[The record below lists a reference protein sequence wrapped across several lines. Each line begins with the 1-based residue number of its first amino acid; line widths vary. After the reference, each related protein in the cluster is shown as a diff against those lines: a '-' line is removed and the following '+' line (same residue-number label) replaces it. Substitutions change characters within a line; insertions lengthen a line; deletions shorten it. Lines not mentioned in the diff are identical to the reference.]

1 MYLGI
6 DTSCYTTSAA
16 LTENGEI
23 ISDERII
30 LDVKQGERG
39 LRQSDAVFMH
49 MKNLPILI
57 NRIKDKLKYVQ
68 AVSVSETPRRAEGSY
83 MPVFAAGTA
92 FAEVIA
98 DSLGVPL
105 FKTTHQEGHIAA
117 AVLTGTFVL
126 EKIYAVPGM
135 GKFYVQSI
143 NDLDYTMVLG
153 MTSFYGVFLV
163 TANLIVD
170 VLYGFIDPRIK
181 LAGGGK
187 QKKEAGDR
195 GKDGRRR
202 GRWKVIPSFLP
213 KKTSALARRT

>member
-1 MYLGI
+1 M
-6 DTSCYTTSAA
+6 
-16 LTENGEI
+16 
-23 ISDERII
+23 
-30 LDVKQGERG
+30 Q
-39 LRQSDAVFMH
+39 
-49 MKNLPILI
+49 
-57 NRIKDKLKYVQ
+57 
-68 AVSVSETPRRAEGSY
+68 
-83 MPVFAAGTA
+83 
-92 FAEVIA
+92 
-98 DSLGVPL
+98 
-105 FKTTHQEGHIAA
+105 HQEGYIPIKIRNAILPIVTTMGPLTA

-187 QKKEAGDR
+187 RKRKKPEVEIEIEIELEGGAA
-195 GKDGRRR
+195 DGE
-202 GRWKVIPSFLP
+202 
-213 KKTSALARRT
+213 